1 MINMVLIMIMMVF
14 MMIMIMILR
23 GSPSLDKGKSPGMG
37 MKYCNMSPN
46 WSVKDNYVDYYHK

>member
-14 MMIMIMILR
+14 MMIMILR
-23 GSPSLDKGKSPGMG
+23 GSPSSDEGKSPGMG

>member
-14 MMIMIMILR
+14 MMIMILR
-23 GSPSLDKGKSPGMG
+23 GSPSSDKGKSPGMG

>member
-14 MMIMIMILR
+14 MMIMIMMLR
-23 GSPSLDKGKSPGMG
+23 GSPSSDEGKSPGMG

-46 WSVKDNYVDYYHK
+46 WSVKDNCVDYYHK